1 MKLPSN
7 FKKNISTL
15 FTTLIIFTGLFC
27 TNKSASAGMFSQKTD
42 IEVIKLIE
50 QTKKDKKTFLA
61 VADVHNVDTPDL
73 FFKINS
79 KIFKYPKYC
88 IYANLNGFLECQM
101 DLRWINQNKI
111 TWIIKGFTSSKIK
124 SISKNVI
131 LSAIK
136 DYLIPYWDGTPGTQS
151 VVDCIPHRHP
161 KEFNVYYT

>member
-1 MKLPSN
+1 M
-7 FKKNISTL
+7 
-15 FTTLIIFTGLFC
+15 IIFTGSFF
-27 TNKSASAGMFSQKTD
+27 TNKSASAGVFSQKTD
-42 IEVIKLIE
+42 IEIAKLIE
-50 QTKKDKKTFLA
+50 QTKKDKSVFLA
-61 VADVHNVDTPDL
+61 VADVYNVDTPDS
-73 FFKINS
+73 FFRINS
-79 KIFKYPKYC
+79 KIFKYSKYC
-88 IYANLNGFLECQM
+88 IYANLNGFLEYQM

-136 DYLIPYWDGTPGTQS
+136 DCLIPYWDGAPGTHS